1 MNWDNLEVDDWI
13 NIEGGFV
20 FYVDRYIDKVRV
32 ASKRLE
38 SVTMAKELMEHIKKY
53 EKGIDEVQ
61 IIAVRK
67 TDEDIFENFDEYWA
81 NVDIW
86 IREGGDKMTAEQAIE
101 VIKSNCY
108 VLNLLNLDRTTL
120 INTALDMAVEA
131 LEKYKKEVK

>member
-13 NIEGGFV
+13 NMEGGFV

-32 ASKRLE
+32 ASKRFE

-53 EKGIDEVQ
+53 EKDIDEVQ

-67 TDEDIFENFDEYWA
+67 TDDDIFDFENFDEYWA

-86 IREGGDKMTAEQAIE
+86 TREE
-101 VIKSNCY
+101 V
-108 VLNLLNLDRTTL
+108 R
-120 INTALDMAVEA
+120 
-131 LEKYKKEVK
+131 

>member
-53 EKGIDEVQ
+53 EKDIDEVQ

-67 TDEDIFENFDEYWA
+67 TDEDIFDFENFDEYWA

-86 IREGGDKMTAEQAIE
+86 IREE
-101 VIKSNCY
+101 VIK
-108 VLNLLNLDRTTL
+108 
-120 INTALDMAVEA
+120 
-131 LEKYKKEVK
+131 

>member
-13 NIEGGFV
+13 NMECDFV
-20 FYVDRYIDKVRV
+20 FYVDSYIDKVRV
-32 ASKRLE
+32 ASKRFE
-38 SVTMAKELMEHIKKY
+38 SVTRAKEVMEHIKKY
-53 EKGIDEVQ
+53 EKDIDEVQ

-81 NVDIW
+81 DVDIW

>member
-13 NIEGGFV
+13 IMEGGFV
-20 FYVDRYIDKVRV
+20 FYVDSYIDKVRV

-53 EKGIDEVQ
+53 EKDIDEVQ

-67 TDEDIFENFDEYWA
+67 TDEDIFDFENFDEYWA

-86 IREGGDKMTAEQAIE
+86 SREE
-101 VIKSNCY
+101 V
-108 VLNLLNLDRTTL
+108 R
-120 INTALDMAVEA
+120 
-131 LEKYKKEVK
+131 

>member
-13 NIEGGFV
+13 IMEGGFV
-20 FYVDRYIDKVRV
+20 FYVDSYIDKVRV

-53 EKGIDEVQ
+53 EKDIDEVQ

-67 TDEDIFENFDEYWA
+67 TDEDIFDFENFDEYWA

-86 IREGGDKMTAEQAIE
+86 SREE
-101 VIKSNCY
+101 VIK
-108 VLNLLNLDRTTL
+108 
-120 INTALDMAVEA
+120 
-131 LEKYKKEVK
+131 